1 MTSVYR
7 QLSTPHSPLPPI
19 HPPFPPAMP
28 PATLTVAILVVS
40 TTAAADPSTDK
51 SSQLLRAFF
60 AARKSPAW
68 EVTESRIVGDDK
80 DTIRA
85 AVTEWAA
92 VRAGVDL
99 IITTGGTGFAVS
111 DCTPEAVK
119 PLLQKEAPGL
129 V

>member
-1 MTSVYR
+1 
-7 QLSTPHSPLPPI
+7 
-19 HPPFPPAMP
+19 MP
-28 PATLTVAILVVS
+28 PAIPPTALTVAILVVS
-40 TTAAADPSTDK
+40 TTAAADLSADK

-60 AARKSPAW
+60 AARESPAW
-68 EVTESRIVGDDK
+68 DVTESRIVSDDK
-80 DTIRA
+80 DAIQA

-92 VRAGVDL
+92 VGAGVDL
-99 IITTGGTGFAVS
+99 VITTGGTGFAVS